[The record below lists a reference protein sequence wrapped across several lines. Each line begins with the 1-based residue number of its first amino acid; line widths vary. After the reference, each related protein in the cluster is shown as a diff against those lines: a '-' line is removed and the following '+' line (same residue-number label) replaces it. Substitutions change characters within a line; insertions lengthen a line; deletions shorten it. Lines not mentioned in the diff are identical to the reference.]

1 MSKPIQQTSLEISEK
16 EVRLIEDR
24 IKRLKTSD
32 DKLDE
37 ARELAELRELEKK
50 LAVHQNIIA
59 QLAELENEA

>member
-1 MSKPIQQTSLEISEK
+1 VSKPIQQTSLEISEK

-37 ARELAELRELEKK
+37 AGKLAELRKLEKNWQCTK
-50 LAVHQNIIA
+50 IL
-59 QLAELENEA
+59 